1 MIDAAEAAEVAELPP
16 EVWSHPDYVRRQI
29 ELIQERLTEVLF
41 GDYSVV
47 IQTEPGAPI
56 WGNLAMHINVV
67 INAARNAIAR
77 AEKSEA
83 LAAMRLTLEEKNRE
97 LEATVEQLQESNAK
111 QRELALDNARLYSQ
125 SRRQEARLEQILN
138 STSDGIM
145 LVDAA
150 GAIVTANRRAA
161 ELLGLNEAASGARLV
176 DIVAAACGAGAGAER
191 GVARLRALLESGEG
205 SGDGD
210 LEIEEG
216 GRILHWAGQPTHDGE
231 VQGFTLTFQDV
242 TQEREMSRMKSDF
255 VSFAAHQLRTPL
267 AGIKWMLEAA
277 GEEPDLTPSLAEC
290 IIDAGACADRL
301 IAMVGELLDVA
312 RLEAG
317 AASTETREVDL
328 AGLTRAVVEE
338 VADRAAK
345 KGHRLTATGGEAAP
359 VVLVDDELLR
369 QAMLSVVGNAIKY
382 TPDGGEITVGIA
394 EEDGWAV
401 WSVRD
406 NGIGIPKS
414 AQGRLFQKFYRAD
427 NATAVDTDGRG
438 LGLYMVRLII
448 QRFGGRLHWSSE
460 EGQGTTFQFILPL
473 ARARAEKI
481 AS

>member
-1 MIDAAEAAEVAELPP
+1 MIEAPEASEVAELPP

-47 IQTEPGAPI
+47 IQTEPGSPI

-67 INAARNAIAR
+67 INGARNAIAR

-83 LAAMRLTLEEKNRE
+83 VAAMQLTLEEKNRE
-97 LEATVEQLQESNAK
+97 LQATVEQLQESNAK
-111 QRELALDNARLYSQ
+111 QRELALDNARLYAQ
-125 SRRQEARLEQILN
+125 SKRQEARLEQILN

-145 LVDAA
+145 LVD
-150 GAIVTANRRAA
+150 GFGTIVTANRRAG
-161 ELLGLNEAASGARLV
+161 ELLGLDPEAAVGSPLIGV
-176 DIVAAACGAGAGAER
+176 VGAACGAAAECSL
-191 GVARLRALLESGEG
+191 GPLEMLFENPAITT
-205 SGDGD
+205 DGD
-210 LEIEEG
+210 VEVDG
-216 GRILHWAGQPTHDGE
+216 GQRVLHWSGQPTTEGE
-231 VQGFTLTFQDV
+231 VQGFTITFQDV

-290 IIDAGACADRL
+290 ITDAGACADRL

-317 AASTETREVDL
+317 GEATVARETDL
-328 AGLTRAVVEE
+328 AALTRAVLAD
-338 VADRAAK
+338 VAGRAEQ
-345 KGHRLTATGGEAAP
+345 KGHRLSASGGEGLP
-359 VVLVDDELLR
+359 PVLVDDELLR
-369 QAMLSVVGNAIKY
+369 QAMVSVISNAIKY
-382 TPDGGEITVGIA
+382 TPEGGKISVDIA
-394 EEDGWAV
+394 EQAGWV
-401 WSVRD
+401 TWSVSD

-414 AQGRLFQKFYRAD
+414 AQGRLFEKFYRAD
-427 NATAVDTDGRG
+427 NATATDTEGRG

-448 QRFGGRLHWSSE
+448 QRFGGRIHWSSE
-460 EGQGTTFQFILPL
+460 EGQGTTFEFILPL
-473 ARARAEKI
+473 AADRIERV